1 VTTMRRSLEGRLAL
15 VTGGTGGIG
24 TAICKR
30 LSDSGAR
37 VVATYRDPGKAER
50 WTAERRA
57 EGYEIEVV
65 EVDVTSFDSCQ
76 AMVARVERELAP
88 IDNLVNNA
96 GVTRDTT
103 FRKMTKGQWDCV
115 LSSNLDSLFNVTRH
129 VIPGM
134 LERGY
139 GRVINISSING
150 EKGQF
155 GQVNYSAAKAGIH
168 GFTMGLA
175 QEVARKGITVNT
187 VSPGYI
193 ATDMVL
199 AVPEEIRGKIIADI
213 PIGRMG
219 TPEEVAFVVDFLAS
233 PEAGLFTGANL
244 SCNGGQHMM

>member
-1 VTTMRRSLEGRLAL
+1 MRTSLDGRVAL

-30 LSDSGAR
+30 LADSGAR
-37 VVATYRDPGKAER
+37 VVATYRDPAKAER
-50 WTAERRA
+50 WSAERRG
-57 EGYEIEVV
+57 EGHQVAVV
-65 EVDVTSFDSCQ
+65 DVDVTSFDSCH
-76 AMVARVERELAP
+76 AMVAKVERDVGP
-88 IDNLVNNA
+88 IDILVNNA

-103 FRKMTKGQWDCV
+103 FRKMTKEQWDCV
-115 LSSNLDSLFNVTRH
+115 LTSNLDSLFNVTRN
-129 VIPGM
+129 VITGM
-134 LERGY
+134 LDRGY

-168 GFTMGLA
+168 GFTMALA

-199 AVPEEIRGKIIADI
+199 AVPEEIRAKITAEI

-219 TPEEVAFVVDFLAS
+219 TPEEVAYAVDFLAS
-233 PEAGLFTGANL
+233 TEAGLFTGSNL

>member
-1 VTTMRRSLEGRLAL
+1 MRTSLEGRLAL

-24 TAICKR
+24 TAICRR
-30 LSDSGAR
+30 LADSGAR
-37 VVATYRDPGKAER
+37 VIATYRDAAKAKRWQEER
-50 WTAERRA
+50 GA
-57 EGYEIEVV
+57 EGREVAVV

-76 AMVARVERELAP
+76 EMVVHIERDVGP
-88 IDNLVNNA
+88 IDILVNNA

-103 FRKMTKGQWDCV
+103 FRKMTKDQWDCV

-129 VIPGM
+129 VVTGM
-134 LERGY
+134 LDRGY
-139 GRVINISSING
+139 GRIINISSING

-168 GFTMGLA
+168 GFTMALA

-199 AVPEEIRGKIIADI
+199 TVPEEIRAKITADI

-233 PEAGLFTGANL
+233 KEAALFTGSNL

>member
-1 VTTMRRSLEGRLAL
+1 MRTSLDGRVAL

-30 LSDSGAR
+30 LADSGAR
-37 VVATYRDPGKAER
+37 VVATYRDPAKAER
-50 WTAERRA
+50 WAGERRG
-57 EGYEIEVV
+57 EGHQVAVV
-65 EVDVTSFDSCQ
+65 DVDVTSFDSCH
-76 AMVARVERELAP
+76 AMVEKVERDVGP
-88 IDNLVNNA
+88 IDILVNNA

-103 FRKMTKGQWDCV
+103 FRKMTKEQWDCV
-115 LSSNLDSLFNVTRH
+115 LTSNLDSLFNVTRN
-129 VIPGM
+129 VITGM
-134 LERGY
+134 LDRGY

-168 GFTMGLA
+168 GFTMALA

-199 AVPEEIRGKIIADI
+199 AVPEEIRAKITAEI

-219 TPEEVAFVVDFLAS
+219 TPEEVAYAVDFLAS
-233 PEAGLFTGANL
+233 TEAGLFTGSNL

>member
-1 VTTMRRSLEGRLAL
+1 MRTSLEGRLAL

-24 TAICKR
+24 TAICRR
-30 LSDSGAR
+30 LADSGAR
-37 VVATYRDPGKAER
+37 VVATYRDAAKAER
-50 WTAERRA
+50 WQGERRA
-57 EGYEIEVV
+57 EGHEVAVV

-76 AMVARVERELAP
+76 AMVAHIEREVGP
-88 IDNLVNNA
+88 IDILVNNA

-103 FRKMTKGQWDCV
+103 FRKMTKDQWDCV
-115 LSSNLDSLFNVTRH
+115 LTSNLDSLFNVTRN
-129 VIPGM
+129 VVTGM

-139 GRVINISSING
+139 GRIINISSING

-168 GFTMGLA
+168 GFTMALA

-193 ATDMVL
+193 ATEMVL
-199 AVPEEIRGKIIADI
+199 TVPEEIRAKITADI

-233 PEAGLFTGANL
+233 KEAGLFTGSNL

>member
-1 VTTMRRSLEGRLAL
+1 MRTTLEGRLAL

-24 TAICKR
+24 TAICRR
-30 LSDSGAR
+30 LVGSGAR
-37 VVATYRDPGKAER
+37 VVATYRDSAKAEQ
-50 WTAERRA
+50 WLADRRA
-57 EGYEIEVV
+57 EGLEVEVV

-76 AMVARVERELAP
+76 AMVEKVERELGP
-88 IDNLVNNA
+88 IDILVNNA

-115 LSSNLDSLFNVTRH
+115 LTSNLDSLFNVTRH
-129 VIPGM
+129 VIPRM

-168 GFTMGLA
+168 GFTMALA

-187 VSPGYI
+187 ISPGYI

-199 AVPEEIRGKIIADI
+199 AVPEEVRNKITAEI

-219 TPEEVAFVVDFLAS
+219 TPDEVAYAVDFLAS
-233 PEAGLFTGANL
+233 NEAALFTGANL

>member
-1 VTTMRRSLEGRLAL
+1 MRTSLEGRVAL

-24 TAICKR
+24 TAICRR
-30 LSDSGAR
+30 LADSGAR
-37 VVATYRDPGKAER
+37 VVATYRDAAKAKR
-50 WTAERRA
+50 WQEERRV
-57 EGYEIEVV
+57 EGHEVAV
-65 EVDVTSFDSCQ
+65 AEVDVTSFHSCQ
-76 AMVARVERELAP
+76 TMVAQIERDIGP
-88 IDNLVNNA
+88 IDILVNNA

-103 FRKMTKGQWDCV
+103 FRKMTKDQWDCV
-115 LSSNLDSLFNVTRH
+115 LTSNLDSLFNVTRN
-129 VIPGM
+129 VVTGM
-134 LERGY
+134 LDRGY
-139 GRVINISSING
+139 GRIINISSING

-168 GFTMGLA
+168 GFTMALA

-199 AVPEEIRGKIIADI
+199 AVPEEIRAKITAEI

-219 TPEEVAFVVDFLAS
+219 TPDEVAFAVDFLAS
-233 PEAGLFTGANL
+233 KEAALFTGSNL